1 VAEDDSEKPA
11 GGAGLIGASPRSILA
26 FAARTI
32 AWCVPAFALWYAASQ
47 PISLASSWIAAKLL
61 DATAPVEHTRIEWR
75 DDKVMF
81 VLAPDASTTY
91 SQRLKSGVAFE
102 VPVDP
107 RKQTYG
113 LPFLVALLLAAR
125 SRRIALRAAAGGAVL
140 LVLASV
146 GIACEV
152 AIGYAGIAL
161 PGSARIFVPGAVGA
175 TLIALGFQLGTLIF
189 PSVAPVALW
198 AGMDALRRTG

>member
-1 VAEDDSEKPA
+1 VAEDDSAQPA

-32 AWCVPAFALWYAASQ
+32 AWCVPLFALWYFASQ
-47 PISLASSWIAAKLL
+47 PISLGSSWIAAKLL
-61 DATAPVEHTRIEWR
+61 DVAAPVERTRVEWR
-75 DDKVMF
+75 DERITF
-81 VLAPDASTTY
+81 VLTPDATTLY
-91 SQRLKSGVAFE
+91 ALRLKSGIAFE
-102 VPVDP
+102 VPADP

-113 LPFLVALLLAAR
+113 LPFFLALLLAAR
-125 SRRIALRAAAGGAVL
+125 SRRIAVKAVAGGAVL
-140 LVLASV
+140 FAFAAI

-152 AIGYAGIAL
+152 AIGYAGVSL
-161 PGSARIFVPGAVGA
+161 PGSARVFVPGATQA

-198 AGMDALRRTG
+198 AGLDALRRTG